1 MPSSLSFPPY
11 LQKWKEKKVFPRR
24 RTKVVRCSEKNP
36 ELSQEGWVA
45 GSASCVL
52 VEKSDPLS
60 GTAFYPQK
68 ARAHAGHL

>member
-1 MPSSLSFPPY
+1 M
-11 LQKWKEKKVFPRR
+11 
-24 RTKVVRCSEKNP
+24 RCSEKNP